1 MGLLAVDV
9 WFTGRLLAGSCFL
22 HGEDCPVLCE
32 PLWVGPLHKQLP
44 TEVTAD
50 DALGPP
56 PLSGVLQKKKKKKL
70 MKMKL
75 MKKMKKMKSEEP
87 GDPIIYDI
95 RARPRKISSLT
106 GSKDLQMVSVTLRVL
121 SRPLASNLGQ
131 DYDKRVLPSI
141 VNEVLK
147 SAVAKFNSSQLIT
160 HRERSV
166 IAKVTDVHEGVHVH
180 KCRSGVSQQEAQR
193 AQFCVEKAKQ
203 DQRPKIIQAEGEAQA
218 AKRLGEAVTKNPGY
232 LKLGKIRAAQN
243 IAKTV
248 ALSQNKVCLVLNLQE
263 RDQFECLSLPK

>member
-1 MGLLAVDV
+1 MTHLA
-9 WFTGRLLAGSCFL
+9 R
-22 HGEDCPVLCE
+22 
-32 PLWVGPLHKQLP
+32 
-44 TEVTAD
+44 
-50 DALGPP
+50 P
-56 PLSGVLQKKKKKKL
+56 PLSGVLQKKKKKKI

-75 MKKMKKMKSEEP
+75 MKKMKKMMKKKKLMKKMKKMMKKKKLMKKMKKKMKSEEP

-106 GSKDLQMVSVTLRVL
+106 GSK
-121 SRPLASNLGQ
+121 A
-131 DYDKRVLPSI
+131 
-141 VNEVLK
+141 
-147 SAVAKFNSSQLIT
+147 
-160 HRERSV
+160 
-166 IAKVTDVHEGVHVH
+166 
-180 KCRSGVSQQEAQR
+180 QQEAQR

-218 AKRLGEAVTKNPGY
+218 AKRSLLFALRRAGKEQLGEAVTKNPGY